1 MRTECTVELEE
12 FEGREDNAMQI
23 SRQAQCSAR
32 VRCTSGDRV
41 TPGEFI
47 VDDLEI
53 NSVSRIM
60 HSYSRDSGWHIQS
73 PLDAAEEVDLVAYLN
88 RELDDR
94 RDEWREIIVAAAYR
108 AHQAEL
114 IHA

>member
-1 MRTECTVELEE
+1 MRTEITVELEQ

-23 SRQAQCSAR
+23 SRQVQCSAR

-60 HSYSRDSGWHIQS
+60 HSYSRSTGWHIQS
-73 PLDAAEEVDLVAYLN
+73 VLDAAEEVDLVAYLN

-94 RDEWREIIVAAAYR
+94 DDWREVIVAAADK

-114 IHA
+114 VTA